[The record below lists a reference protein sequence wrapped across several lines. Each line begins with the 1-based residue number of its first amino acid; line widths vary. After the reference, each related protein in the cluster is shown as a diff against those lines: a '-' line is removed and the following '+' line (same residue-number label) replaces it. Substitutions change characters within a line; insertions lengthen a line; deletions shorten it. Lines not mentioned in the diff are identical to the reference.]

1 MFVQQNIMHN
11 IWTNIDVRQ
20 QLPVRENQ
28 EFLVVIEVSESF
40 SEFLEV
46 QAINYLFHAWL
57 S

>member
-1 MFVQQNIMHN
+1 MFVQQNIMQN
-11 IWTNIDVRQ
+11 IWTYIDVRQ